1 MAEGLHEERLAVL
14 GYGFAP
20 FPCVSRGSYPERMV
34 GRRVLLVDDHAA
46 FRESAGAWLVR
57 EGFVVVGASGSGIDL
72 QATIEAVHPD
82 IVLLDVNL
90 PGLSGPEVAALLPR
104 AAGAP
109 EVILISSDD
118 EAASDPRVLEAPVAG
133 FLAKRDLSCA
143 AIDALL
149 C

>member
-1 MAEGLHEERLAVL
+1 
-14 GYGFAP
+14 
-20 FPCVSRGSYPERMV
+20 MV
-34 GRRVLLVDDHAA
+34 GRRVLLVDDHAT

-57 EGFVVVGASGSGIDL
+57 EGFDVVGTSENGEGL
-72 QATIEAVHPD
+72 QATIEAVRPD

-90 PGLSGPEVAALLPR
+90 PGRSGPEVAAMLPR
-104 AAGAP
+104 TAGAP
-109 EVILISSDD
+109 DVILISGDD
-118 EAASDPRVLEAPVAG
+118 DAASDPRVLEAPVAG

>member
-1 MAEGLHEERLAVL
+1 
-14 GYGFAP
+14 
-20 FPCVSRGSYPERMV
+20 MV

-57 EGFVVVGASGSGIDL
+57 EGFVVVGAAENGTDL
-72 QATIEAVHPD
+72 KATIEAIRPD

-90 PGLSGPEVAALLPR
+90 PGLSGPELAALLPTT
-104 AAGAP
+104 AGAP
-109 EVILISSDD
+109 DIILISGDD
-118 EAASDPRVLEAPVAG
+118 EAASDPRVLDAPVAG